1 MTITSTDSARHEP
14 TPTVTGEAIMQATR
28 HWTDPITPDEIAEV
42 AALVRTDARIG
53 ENPRFWGIAV
63 EESLARSLADGQGR
77 PVRLVVMNPD
87 AHAAWEVTAWTSG
100 TDREASIGSWTPV
113 DAKRPGVSSDEAR
126 MVAQAARNHPL
137 LKEAL
142 AKRGITDTSLV
153 WVDPE
158 SMTGFEPEGYE
169 DRRLS
174 WGSVWHRESAD
185 DNGYARP
192 VAGLVPILDLE
203 TLDIIEL
210 EDHGVIPLA
219 TEGGN
224 YRSGTWGPDRE
235 VAPLEITQPHGPGF
249 QVDGH
254 LVTWQNWSFRVG
266 FTHREGLILHDV
278 NYRDGDTERSVLR
291 RASINEMYVPYLDSD
306 PTAYR
311 KNFFDWG
318 EYGAGPLTASLEL
331 GCDCLGEIRYFDA
344 HFLNGHGEAKTIA
357 NGVCLHEEDHSI
369 LWKHVNTRI
378 GEADVRRSR
387 RLVISFFAT
396 VANYDYGFYW
406 SFHQDGNIELEVKLT
421 GILSV
426 SGIDDGQTPRYG
438 RMVSPNV
445 QAPTHQHYFAVRL
458 DTAVDGPHNRLVEV
472 HAEVEDDDE
481 QNPYGNAVKMVSET
495 IASEKDAARMA
506 DASRAVHWRIENT
519 EKTNRFGEATSYRLT
534 LPNTTRLFAKPGSVV
549 ERKAP
554 FVAKHLWASA
564 YDPAERYIAGE
575 YPNQAPLSAEGITA
589 WQEADR
595 PLDGAELVVWPVVG
609 VHHYPKPEEW
619 PIMPTHR
626 IGLRLEPDGFFTRNP
641 SLDVPP
647 SASEASCHAPSA
659 VGSAQ
664 GHNDGH
670 DHHAHHDHGHEH
682 HDHGSHGHPH

>member
-1 MTITSTDSARHEP
+1 MHA
-14 TPTVTGEAIMQATR
+14 AR
-28 HWTDPITPDEIAEV
+28 HWTDPLTPGEIAEV
-42 AALVRTDARIG
+42 TELVRADERIG
-53 ENPRFWGIAV
+53 SHPRFWGMAV

-77 PVRLVVMNPD
+77 PVRTVVMNPD
-87 AHAAWEVTAWTSG
+87 EHAAWEITAWTSG
-100 TDREASIGSWTPV
+100 TDRAASLVSWSPV

-210 EDHGVIPLA
+210 EDHGVIPMT

-235 VAPLEITQPHGPGF
+235 VAPLEITQPSGPGF

-254 LVTWQNWSFRVG
+254 LVTWQNWSFRIG
-266 FTHREGLILHDV
+266 FTHREGLILHDIA
-278 NYRDGDTERSVLR
+278 YRDGDTVRPILR

-331 GCDCLGEIRYFDA
+331 GCDCLGEIHYFDA
-344 HFLNGHGEAKTIA
+344 HVLDGHGQTKTIT

-369 LWKHVNTRI
+369 LWKHVNTRT

-406 SFHQDGNIELEVKLT
+406 SLYQDGNIELEVKLT

-426 SGIDDGQTPRYG
+426 SGIDDGQMPRFG

-458 DTAVDGPHNRLVEV
+458 DTEVDGPLNRLVEV
-472 HAEVEDDDE
+472 QAEIEEDDE
-481 QNPYGNAVKMVSET
+481 LNPYGNAVKMVAHT
-495 IASEKDAARMA
+495 ISSEKDAARTA
-506 DASRAVHWRIENT
+506 DSSRARHWRIEST
-519 EKTNRFGEATSYRLT
+519 EKTNRFGESTSYRLS

-554 FVAKHLWASA
+554 FVAKHLWATA
-564 YDPAERYIAGE
+564 YDPAERFIAGE

-595 PLDGAELVVWPVVG
+595 PLDGAELVVWPIVG

-619 PIMPTHR
+619 PIMPVHR

-641 SLDVPP
+641 SLDLPP
-647 SASEASCHAPSA
+647 SASSASCHGPAA
-659 VGSAQ
+659 GSASP
-664 GHNDGH
+664 HH
-670 DHHAHHDHGHEH
+670 DHHDHGH
-682 HDHGSHGHPH
+682 HDHGHDHHGHDHHGHDQH

>member
-1 MTITSTDSARHEP
+1 MTH
-14 TPTVTGEAIMQATR
+14 TR
-28 HWTDPITPDEIAEV
+28 HWSDPLTPEEIVEV
-42 AALVRTDARIG
+42 IALVRGDERIG
-53 ENPRFWGIAV
+53 ARPRFWGIAV
-63 EESLARSLADGQGR
+63 EEAIARGLADGQGR

-87 AHAAWEVTAWTSG
+87 AHAAWEVTGWTSG
-100 TDREASIGSWTPV
+100 DDRAASLSGWAPV

-126 MVAQAARNHPL
+126 AIAQAARNHPL
-137 LKEAL
+137 MKEAL

-158 SMTGFEPEGYE
+158 SITGFEPEDLA

-174 WGSVWHRESAD
+174 WGTVWHRESID

-203 TLDIIEL
+203 TLDVIRI
-210 EDHGVIPLA
+210 EDHGVLPMA
-219 TEGGN
+219 SETGN
-224 YRSGTWGPDRE
+224 YRSGTWGPDRT
-235 VAPLEITQPHGPGF
+235 VAPLEITQPEGPGF
-249 QVDGH
+249 GVDGH
-254 LVTWQNWSFRVG
+254 LVTWQNWSFRIG
-266 FTHREGLILHDV
+266 FTHREGLVLHDV
-278 NYRDGDTERSVLR
+278 TYFDGEVDRPVLR
-291 RASINEMYVPYLDSD
+291 RASVNEMYVPYLDSD

-344 HFLNGHGEAKTIA
+344 HVVDGDGEAKTIV

-369 LWKHVNTRI
+369 LWKHVNTRT

-387 RLVISFFAT
+387 RLVVSFFAT

-406 SFHQDGNIELEVKLT
+406 SFHQDGNIELEIKLT

-426 SGIDDGQTPRYG
+426 AGIGDDEMPRYG

-458 DTAVDGPHNRLVEV
+458 DTSVDGPLNRLVEV
-472 HAEVEDDDE
+472 HAEVEEDE
-481 QNPYGNAVKMVSET
+481 ALNPYGNAVKMVSET

-506 DASRAVHWRIENT
+506 DASRAVHWRIEST
-519 EKTNRFGEATSYRLT
+519 DKTNRFGESTAYRLS
-534 LPNTTRLFAKPGSVV
+534 LPNTTRLFAKQGSVV
-549 ERKAP
+549 QRKAP
-554 FVAKHLWASA
+554 FVAKHLWATA
-564 YDPAERYIAGE
+564 FDPTERFIAGE
-575 YPNQAPLSAEGITA
+575 YPNQAPLEAEGITA
-589 WQEADR
+589 WQSADR
-595 PLDGAELVVWPVVG
+595 PLDGAELVVWPIVG

-619 PIMPTHR
+619 PIMPVHR

-641 SLDVPP
+641 SLDLPP
-647 SASEASCHAPSA
+647 SNPAHCAP
-659 VGSAQ
+659 
-664 GHNDGH
+664 GH
-670 DHHAHHDHGHEH
+670 DHGAHGHAVEED
-682 HDHGSHGHPH
+682 HDAHGHGVHVHHGSEDPHASHSCH